1 MPFVC
6 WLLGWSDTALAELP
20 SDLAQGIA
28 ILSEYKSS
36 AEQHARLLAGLA
48 AAHDITKE
56 NYRAGQSLYAEAKAA
71 FDGWIDQLIFEVQSP
86 KTAGLSLQYDT
97 MQEKAQSKGDAF
109 VKFVRQQF
117 LGDGRRGETAE
128 VLKSV
133 FASMKEV
140 GQSIWKG
147 VTHINGVDRTQV
159 INQLQAY
166 KWSPFQR
173 LE

>member
-1 MPFVC
+1 
-6 WLLGWSDTALAELP
+6 LLGGSAIALTELP
-20 SDLAQGIA
+20 SALAQGIG
-28 ILSEYKSS
+28 ILAQYKSS
-36 AEQHARLLAGLA
+36 AEQHALLLVGLA
-48 AAHDITKE
+48 AADDITKE
-56 NYRAGQSLYAEAKAA
+56 NYRTGQSLYAEAKAA

-86 KTAGLSLQYDT
+86 KTAGPSHQYDR

-117 LGDGRRGETAE
+117 LGEGRRGETAD
-128 VLKSV
+128 VLKNV

-147 VTHINGVDRTQV
+147 ATHVGGPDRTQV
-159 INQLQAY
+159 IEQLQGY

-173 LE
+173 LEQKP